1 MNGSYNEAQ
10 QQPDIDLG
18 KAVAPGWRNDT
29 TTNRTFGCPTIRS
42 DIKAPKRRSVGD
54 NNNYGDDT
62 NAYALL
68 HPAQYAGMGVE
79 DADFLQN
86 RGVEELR
93 KLFANAGMALADDD
107 FRQVYGR
114 AQQLSMMIEGGARG
128 VGIEVFRRAFNELDD
143 ARHAGTLPSWYT
155 SSRK

>member
-1 MNGSYNEAQ
+1 M
-10 QQPDIDLG
+10 DLG

-42 DIKAPKRRSVGD
+42 DIVAPKRRSVGD

-79 DADFLQN
+79 DGDFLQS
-86 RGVEELR
+86 RGQSELQ
-93 KLFANAGMALADDD
+93 KLFGNAGMKLEDGD
-107 FRQVYGR
+107 FQQVYVE
-114 AQQLSMMIEGGARG
+114 QQ
-128 VGIEVFRRAFNELDD
+128 NY
-143 ARHAGTLPSWYT
+143 PC
-155 SSRK
+155 